1 MAHIGES
8 ISIQG
13 GLSGEEDLVIDG
25 KVEGKVQLPGNH
37 LTIGQSGIVKADV
50 HAKQVSVVGR
60 VHGNVHASERVEI
73 ESTGVVEGDV
83 KAPRLVV
90 QEGAVLN
97 GSIEMS
103 GDAAR
108 AGAQPQPAADA
119 PAAKPAKPAI
129 ASP

>member
-25 KVEGKVQLPGNH
+25 KVDGKVQLPGNH
-37 LTIGQSGIVKADV
+37 LTIGQSGVVKADV
-50 HAKQVSVVGR
+50 HAKLVSVVGR

-103 GDAAR
+103 S
-108 AGAQPQPAADA
+108 QQA
-119 PAAKPAKPAI
+119 PAAKAAAATESRPATAPSRAV